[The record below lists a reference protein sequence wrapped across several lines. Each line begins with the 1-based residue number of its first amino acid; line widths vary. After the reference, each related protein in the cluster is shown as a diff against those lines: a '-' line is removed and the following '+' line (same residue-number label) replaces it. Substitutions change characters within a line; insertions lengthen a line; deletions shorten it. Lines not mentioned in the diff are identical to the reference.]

1 MRRSLINSVNFHKDY
16 GENQKKCFKAME
28 TIVFI
33 LISVFIFII
42 IVFLNMYIHYI
53 EINET
58 VINRY

>member
-1 MRRSLINSVNFHKDY
+1 
-16 GENQKKCFKAME
+16 ME
-28 TIVFI
+28 TTVFI
-33 LISVFIFII
+33 LISVLIFII